1 MKPSQEK
8 IRSMSKK
15 ISIVLKLG
23 FIVSNV
29 IVILSLIA
37 IGILVLS
44 GEETKLSFL
53 AAFNVTANNG
63 TTISIE
69 VRSLLIM
76 FAFMLIDTILISLA
90 IFFVYAIFDK
100 IRKGFTPFTHE
111 NTTRI
116 KKVAIITAI
125 LSIVGSYSDSLVDY
139 YTIGELTWRVNII
152 GMIVAIIVYCISL
165 IFSYGC
171 DLQKESD
178 ETL

>member
-8 IRSMSKK
+8 IRDMSKK
-15 ISIVLKLG
+15 ISIILRLG

-37 IGILVLS
+37 IGILVFL
-44 GEETKLSFL
+44 GEETKSSFL
-53 AAFNVTANNG
+53 AAFDVTAING

-69 VRSLLIM
+69 ARSLLIM
-76 FAFMLIDTILISLA
+76 FIFMLIDTILISLA
-90 IFFVYAIFDK
+90 IFFVYAVFDEL
-100 IRKGFTPFTHE
+100 RKGFTPFSHE
-111 NTTRI
+111 NTARI
-116 KKVAIITAI
+116 KKIAIITAI
-125 LSIVGSYSDSLVDY
+125 LSIVGSCSDALVDY

-152 GMIVAIIVYCISL
+152 GMIVAIIIYCISL

-171 DLQKESD
+171 DLQRESD

>member
-76 FAFMLIDTILISLA
+76 FAFLLIDTILISLA

-152 GMIVAIIVYCISL
+152 GMIVAIIIYCISL

>member
-69 VRSLLIM
+69 AQSLLIM

-152 GMIVAIIVYCISL
+152 GMIVAIIIYCISL

-171 DLQKESD
+171 DLQRESD

>member
-8 IRSMSKK
+8 IKNTSKK
-15 ISIVLKLG
+15 ISIVLKFG

-29 IVILSLIA
+29 IAILSLIA
-37 IGILVLS
+37 IGILVFS
-44 GEETKLSFL
+44 GEDTKSSFL

-69 VRSLLIM
+69 ARSLLVM
-76 FAFMLIDTILISLA
+76 FAFMLIDTMLISLA
-90 IFFVYAIFDK
+90 IFFVYAVFDK
-100 IRKGFTPFTHE
+100 IRKGFTPFSHE
-111 NTTRI
+111 NTARI
-116 KKVAIITAI
+116 KKIAIIVAI
-125 LSIVGSYSDSLVDY
+125 LSIVGSYSDALVDY

-152 GMIVAIIVYCISL
+152 GLIAAIIIYCISL

-171 DLQKESD
+171 DLQRESD

>member
-8 IRSMSKK
+8 IMSMSKK

-37 IGILVLS
+37 IGILVFS

-63 TTISIE
+63 TTISIAAQ
-69 VRSLLIM
+69 SLLVM

-139 YTIGELTWRVNII
+139 YTIGELTWRGNII

-165 IFSYGC
+165 IFSYCC